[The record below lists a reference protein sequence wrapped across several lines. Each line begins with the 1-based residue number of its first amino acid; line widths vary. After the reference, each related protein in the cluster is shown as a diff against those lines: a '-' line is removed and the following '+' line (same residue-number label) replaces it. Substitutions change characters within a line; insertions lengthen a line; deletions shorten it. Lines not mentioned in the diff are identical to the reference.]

1 MIELFLKLNL
11 TVLLILIFLSSF
23 SQLKYEKESRLKR
36 TDIPPIASEMLDSLA
51 IPGKIKWYSEQS
63 LTGNSIEA
71 KFRLNKKHY
80 SIEFDT
86 EGNLQDVEITI
97 QLNEI
102 PDKVKEIIFK
112 NLESDFNK
120 YSIQKIQVH
129 YPGNNPEILSIIK
142 NPPKETANT
151 VKYELIVNDK
161 TRNSTKQYEMV
172 FDNNGILKEKKE
184 ITQKNADN
192 LEF

>member
-1 MIELFLKLNL
+1 MNKLLRKL
-11 TVLLILIFLSSF
+11 TLIVLLISTFSSVF

-36 TDIPPIASEMLDSLA
+36 ADIPHLANTMIESLA
-51 IPGKIKWYSEQS
+51 IPGKIKWYSEES
-63 LTGNSIEA
+63 LTGSTVEA

-80 SIEFDT
+80 SVEFDT

-97 QLNEI
+97 ESAEI
-102 PDKVKEIIFK
+102 QKDVKVIIYK
-112 NLESDFNK
+112 KLESEFNK
-120 YSIQKIQVH
+120 YSIYKIQVQ

-142 NPPKETANT
+142 NPQKETVNN
-151 VKYELIVNDK
+151 VKYELVVNGK
-161 TRNSTKQYEMV
+161 TGNTTKQYEMV
-172 FDNNGILKEKKE
+172 FDNNGMLTEKKE

>member
-151 VKYELIVNDK
+151 VKYELIVNGK
-161 TRNSTKQYEMV
+161 TGNTTKQYEMV
-172 FDNNGILKEKKE
+172 FENNGILKEKKE